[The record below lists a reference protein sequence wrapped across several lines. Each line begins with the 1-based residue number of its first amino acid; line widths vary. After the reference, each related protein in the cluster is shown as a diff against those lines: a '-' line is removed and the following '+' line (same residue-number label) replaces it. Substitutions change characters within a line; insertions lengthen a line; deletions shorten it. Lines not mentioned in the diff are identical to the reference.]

1 MLPSFFRALALTVAA
16 AVFAGC
22 AARPVNP
29 KLDEADP
36 AGGYRPGGHHIRGL
50 VSDTLIVVA
59 FSGGGTRAAAF
70 AFGALEALRDTEFTV
85 GGRKTRMLDE
95 VDIITGVSGGSFT
108 ALSYALYGDRLFTE
122 YERRFLK
129 RDVQGELVS
138 RVFNPLRWPGLS
150 SPTFGRS
157 ELAEDYYDE
166 ILFDGAT
173 FGDLVDTER
182 PIAVASATDLST
194 GARFAFV
201 QTNWDLICSD
211 LSKVRLSRA
220 AAASSAV
227 PVILSPVT
235 ITNYGGGCHYRD
247 PEWVRAF
254 TKTDT
259 RTRPANRTLQRYNE
273 LQALQ
278 DSAERPYLH
287 LVDGGVSD
295 NLGMR
300 AVLEGL
306 EQIEA
311 SEEFRQSSGINSIR
325 RIAVFVVNSISAPR
339 RDWDK
344 SEQPPGTL
352 QILVKAAG
360 VPIERYSYEA
370 VELLRDTILRWQT
383 FRSLRAA
390 SAFPSGNNPLL
401 ARAVDVPDIELY
413 AIDVS
418 FAALPDPVEREYLN
432 SMPTTLSL
440 APEQV
445 DRLRAAARTIIRDSP
460 EFQRLVRDMSAESAT
475 PGGKVPAMLQ

>member
-1 MLPSFFRALALTVAA
+1 VIPRPLRVAA
-16 AVFAGC
+16 LLIAAVLAGC
-22 AARPVNP
+22 ASRPVNP
-29 KLDEADP
+29 QLEQADP
-36 AGGYRPGGHHIRGL
+36 AAGYRAGGHHIRGL
-50 VSDTLIVVA
+50 AADTLVVVA

-70 AFGALEALRDTEFTV
+70 AYGSLEALRDTEFTV

-95 VDIITGVSGGSFT
+95 VDIVTGVSGGSFT
-108 ALSYALYGDRLFTE
+108 ALAYALYGDRLFTE
-122 YERRFLK
+122 YEQRFLK
-129 RDVQGELVS
+129 RDVQSALVS
-138 RVFNPLRWPGLS
+138 RVFNPLWWPGLA

-166 ILFDGAT
+166 ILFEGAT
-173 FGDLVDTER
+173 FGDLIGSGR

-235 ITNYGGGCHYRD
+235 ITNYGGRCRYRD

-254 TKTDT
+254 TTTDT
-259 RTRPANRTLQRYNE
+259 RTRPANRTLQRYKE

-311 SEEFRQSSGINSIR
+311 SEEFRHTSGIDRIH
-325 RIAVFVVNSISAPR
+325 RIAVLVVNSISAPR

-344 SEQPPGTL
+344 SEQPPGTI

-370 VELLRDTILRWQT
+370 VELLRDTIFRWQT
-383 FRSLRAA
+383 FRSLRAT

-418 FAALPDPVEREYLN
+418 FAALADPVEREYLN
-432 SMPTTLSL
+432 SMPTTFSL
-440 APEQV
+440 TPEQV
-445 DRLRAAARTIIRDSP
+445 DHLRAAAQTIIRDSP
-460 EFQRLVRDMSAESAT
+460 EFKRLVRDMSTESPT
-475 PGGKVPAMLQ
+475 PAGKVPAMLQ

>member
-1 MLPSFFRALALTVAA
+1 
-16 AVFAGC
+16 
-22 AARPVNP
+22 
-29 KLDEADP
+29 
-36 AGGYRPGGHHIRGL
+36 
-50 VSDTLIVVA
+50 
-59 FSGGGTRAAAF
+59 
-70 AFGALEALRDTEFTV
+70 
-85 GGRKTRMLDE
+85 
-95 VDIITGVSGGSFT
+95 
-108 ALSYALYGDRLFTE
+108 
-122 YERRFLK
+122 
-129 RDVQGELVS
+129 
-138 RVFNPLRWPGLS
+138 
-150 SPTFGRS
+150 
-157 ELAEDYYDE
+157 
-166 ILFDGAT
+166 
-173 FGDLVDTER
+173 
-182 PIAVASATDLST
+182 
-194 GARFAFV
+194 
-201 QTNWDLICSD
+201 
-211 LSKVRLSRA
+211 
-220 AAASSAV
+220 
-227 PVILSPVT
+227 
-235 ITNYGGGCHYRD
+235 
-247 PEWVRAF
+247 VRAF

-259 RTRPANRTLQRYNE
+259 GTRPANRTLQRYKE

-311 SEEFRQSSGINSIR
+311 SDEFRHSSGINSIR

-344 SEQPPGTL
+344 SEQPSMTL

-370 VELLRDTILRWQT
+370 AELRRDTILRWQT

-390 SAFPSGNNPLL
+390 SVFPSGNNPLL

-445 DRLRAAARTIIRDSP
+445 DRLRAAARIIIRDSP